1 MPEPI
6 ETFYPE
12 SIAEW
17 RAWLQENHLSKQAVW
32 LVCYRIKSGK
42 KSIRWSESVDVALC
56 FGWIDSVPRKVDDE
70 RTSLY
75 FSPRKPKSE
84 WSKINK
90 DRIKGL
96 IARGEMAPAGLTA
109 IEVAKQN
116 GSWDTLT
123 QSDLLL
129 IPDDLSAEFAKYRS
143 ANANFNAFPPS
154 TQKAILAWIY
164 AAKTDVTRQKRVQ
177 LTAELAEQNI
187 RANQWRPKNEL

>member
-1 MPEPI
+1 MNNAPQLFPKNRQD
-6 ETFYPE
+6 
-12 SIAEW
+12 W
-17 RAWLQENHLSKQAVW
+17 RLWLTNNHASATGVW
-32 LVCYRIKSGK
+32 LVWHKKHTGK
-42 KSIRWSESVDVALC
+42 TELSYDDMVEEALC